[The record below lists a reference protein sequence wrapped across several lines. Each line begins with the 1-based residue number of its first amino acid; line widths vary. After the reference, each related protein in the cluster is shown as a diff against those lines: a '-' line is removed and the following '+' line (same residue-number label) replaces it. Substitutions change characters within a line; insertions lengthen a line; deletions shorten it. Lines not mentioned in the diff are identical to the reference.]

1 MSSRALILL
10 GSNLGDRLSNIQL
23 AADLIGRR
31 VGTVV
36 ASASLYETAAQGIDD
51 APAFINTAVAVDTE
65 LAPSELLQTLLQI
78 ERDMG
83 RIRTTQVTSRPIDL
97 DIGFYGNEVVN
108 TSELIIPHTRLHLR
122 RFALAPLVE
131 IAPDFVHPSDGRS
144 LKELLESCPDQSE
157 VTILSRP

>member
-108 TSELIIPHTRLHLR
+108 TSELIIPHPRLHLR